1 MGVSPEEPGKV
12 IVSHPTGNAN
22 VTAVV
27 TALNEAQLL
36 EAFYT
41 CILWRPD
48 HPLVRLLPGSIRRV
62 FERRAR
68 LHLPSDAVRT
78 RPFRELMR
86 NAAIRAGKKHWIL
99 REDHPFSIDSVYRS
113 VDRAVAGDL
122 PKFRGLRG
130 VYAYE
135 DGALHQ
141 FERARD
147 LGIRCLYDLP
157 IGYWRVNREISVE
170 ESELQPAW
178 RGTLN
183 ALKNSDAKLARKDR
197 EIALAD
203 TIFVASSFTRK
214 TLEAYPGFNDSVR
227 GGTRKIVVVPYGTPA
242 PVVKERAL
250 TDQDRDTGAPLRL
263 IYVGSLTQRKGIA
276 YLAEA
281 VRVLGRA
288 VTLTVIGRK
297 VGQSDALDRFC
308 AEHRWIESLP
318 HALIL
323 EEIGRHDVLV
333 FPSLF
338 EGFGLVIGEA
348 LSRGVP
354 VITTPHTGGPD
365 ILRDGQDGFIV
376 PVRDAEAIVER
387 VLALHGDRELLRT
400 MSASALERA
409 GQFTWQ
415 RYRDATVE
423 AVRQALG

>member
-1 MGVSPEEPGKV
+1 LK
-12 IVSHPTGNAN
+12 
-22 VTAVV
+22 
-27 TALNEAQLL
+27 
-36 EAFYT
+36 
-41 CILWRPD
+41 
-48 HPLVRLLPGSIRRV
+48 
-62 FERRAR
+62 
-68 LHLPSDAVRT
+68 
-78 RPFRELMR
+78 
-86 NAAIRAGKKHWIL
+86 
-99 REDHPFSIDSVYRS
+99 DSY
-113 VDRAVAGDL
+113 
-122 PKFRGLRG
+122 
-130 VYAYE
+130 
-135 DGALHQ
+135 
-141 FERARD
+141 
-147 LGIRCLYDLP
+147 
-157 IGYWRVNREISVE
+157 
-170 ESELQPAW
+170 
-178 RGTLN
+178 
-183 ALKNSDAKLARKDR
+183 AKLASKDR

-227 GGTRKIVVVPYGTPA
+227 SGTRKVVVLPYGTPA
-242 PVVKERAL
+242 PVTNERML
-250 TDQDRDTGAPLRL
+250 TDRSSPLRL

-288 VTLTVIGRK
+288 VTLTLIGRK

-318 HALIL
+318 HAQIL
-323 EEIGRHDVLV
+323 EEIGRHDVLI

-365 ILRDGQDGFIV
+365 IVRDGQDGFMV

-387 VLALHGDRELLRT
+387 VLTLHQDRELLRT

-423 AVRQALG
+423 AVRQALN

>member
-36 EAFYT
+36 EVFYT

-48 HPLVRLLPGSIRRV
+48 HPLAKLLPGSIRRT

-68 LHLPSDAVRT
+68 LHLPANAVRL

-86 NAAIRAGKKHWIL
+86 NAAIRAGKKHWTV

-122 PKFRGLRG
+122 PKFPGLSG

-141 FERARD
+141 FERARE

-157 IGYWRVNREISVE
+157 IGYWRVNRAISIE

-183 ALKNSDAKLARKDR
+183 ALKDSDAKLARKDR

-214 TLEAYPGFNDSVR
+214 TLEAYPGFHDPIQ
-227 GGTRKIVVVPYGTPA
+227 GEKRKVVVLPYGTPA
-242 PVVKERAL
+242 PVANERAL
-250 TDQDRDTGAPLRL
+250 TDRDAALRL
-263 IYVGSLTQRKGIA
+263 IYVGSLAQRKGIA

-281 VRVLGRA
+281 VRLLGRA
-288 VTLTVIGRK
+288 VTLTLIGRK
-297 VGQSDALDRFC
+297 VGQSDALDCFC
-308 AEHRWIESLP
+308 TEHRWIESLP
-318 HALIL
+318 HAQIL
-323 EEIGRHDVLV
+323 EEISRHDVLI

-365 ILRDGQDGFIV
+365 IMRDGQDGFIV
-376 PVRDAEAIVER
+376 PIRDAEAIVER
-387 VLALHGDRELLRT
+387 VLTLHGDRELLRM

-409 GQFTWQ
+409 GQFSWQ

-423 AVRQALG
+423 AVRQALS

>member
-1 MGVSPEEPGKV
+1 MV

-27 TALNEAQLL
+27 TSLNEEQLL

-48 HPLVRLLPGSIRRV
+48 HPLARLLPGSIRRI

-68 LHLPSDAVRT
+68 LHLPSDAVHT

-86 NAAIRAGKKHWIL
+86 NAAIRAGKKHWVL
-99 REDHPFSIDSVYRS
+99 HEGHPFSIDSVYRS
-113 VDRAVAGDL
+113 VDRAVARDL
-122 PKFRGLRG
+122 PKFPGLRG

-141 FERARD
+141 FERARE
-147 LGIRCLYDLP
+147 LGIRRLYDLP
-157 IGYWRVNREISVE
+157 IGYWRVNRAIAVE

-183 ALKNSDAKLARKDR
+183 ALKDSDAKLVRKDR
-197 EIALAD
+197 EIELAD

-214 TLEAYPGFNDSVR
+214 TLEAYPGFND
-227 GGTRKIVVVPYGTPA
+227 GTRKVVVLPYGTPT
-242 PVVKERAL
+242 PVTSERVL
-250 TDQDRDTGAPLRL
+250 TDLDAPLRL

-281 VRVLGRA
+281 VRKLERA
-288 VTLTVIGRK
+288 VTLTLIGRK
-297 VGQSDALDRFC
+297 VGQSEALDRFC
-308 AEHRWIESLP
+308 TEHRWIESLP
-318 HALIL
+318 HTQIL

-354 VITTPHTGGPD
+354 VITTSHTGGPD

-423 AVRQALG
+423 AVCQALE